1 MKEEIELMPSH
12 LEVTTP
18 SEREIRVARTFDAP
32 AELVFECH
40 TKPEYLKKWL
50 LGPPGW
56 SMPTCDV
63 DLTVGGR
70 YRYVWRNDAGAG
82 EFGVQGEFR
91 EIDRPQRIV
100 HTESMDGIPGEA
112 LCTTTFEESGSNT
125 RFTLTMLF
133 ESQEARDVALES
145 GMTEGMSMSYDRMQ
159 DLIGKERAS

>member
-1 MKEEIELMPSH
+1 MPSR
-12 LEVTTP
+12 LEFATP
-18 SEREIRVARTFDAP
+18 SEREIRVARTFNAP

-56 SMPTCDV
+56 SMPICDV

-70 YRYVWRNDAGAG
+70 YRYVWRNDVDGN

-91 EIDRPQRIV
+91 EIDGPHRIV
-100 HTESMDGIPGEA
+100 HTESMDGVPGEA
-112 LCTTTFEESGSNT
+112 LCTTTFTESGSQT
-125 RFTLTMLF
+125 QFTLTMLF
-133 ESQEARDVALES
+133 ESRQARDGALES

-159 DLIGKERAS
+159 DLVGKAHAS

>member
-1 MKEEIELMPSH
+1 MPSR

-18 SEREIRVARTFDAP
+18 SEREIRVTRTFDAP

-40 TKPEYLKKWL
+40 TKPEFLKKWL

-63 DLTVGGR
+63 DLRAGGR
-70 YRYVWRNDAGAG
+70 YRYVWRNDADGN
-82 EFGVQGEFR
+82 EFGVQGQFR
-91 EIDRPQRIV
+91 EIERPHRIV
-100 HTESMDGIPGEA
+100 HTESMDGVPGEA
-112 LCTTTFEESGSNT
+112 LCTTTFAESGPQT

-133 ESQEARDVALES
+133 GSREARDGALES

-159 DLIGKERAS
+159 GLIGKEQTS

>member
-1 MKEEIELMPSH
+1 MPSR
-12 LEVTTP
+12 LEVTAP
-18 SEREIRVARTFDAP
+18 SEREIRVTRTFDAP
-32 AELVFECH
+32 PELVFECH

-56 SMPTCDV
+56 SMPICDV
-63 DLTVGGR
+63 DLRVGGR

-91 EIDRPQRIV
+91 EIHRPNRIV
-100 HTESMDGIPGEA
+100 HTESMDGVTGEA
-112 LCTTTFEESGSNT
+112 LCTTTFEGSGPQT
-125 RFTLTMLF
+125 QLTLTMLF

-159 DLIGKERAS
+159 DLIGKQV

>member
-1 MKEEIELMPSH
+1 MPSR
-12 LEVTTP
+12 LEVTAP
-18 SEREIRVARTFDAP
+18 SEREIRVERTFDAP
-32 AELVFECH
+32 ADLVFECH
-40 TKPEYLKKWL
+40 TKPELLKKWL

-56 SMPTCDV
+56 SMPTCEV
-63 DLTVGGR
+63 DLSVGGR

-91 EIDRPQRIV
+91 EIDRPKRIV
-100 HTESMDGIPGEA
+100 HTESMDGISGEA
-112 LCTTTFEESGSNT
+112 LCTTTFEEAGSKT

-159 DLIGKERAS
+159 ELIEKGQAPQC